1 MPEFFYNR
9 GYRGTGLQGHF
20 LRNTKECNMI
30 MSDMNIILASKSPRR
45 KELLENAGFNTI
57 ILPSDADENISEDN
71 PMELVKKLSFLK
83 AESVYNKVKEKND
96 NSNSLVLGADTVVFA
111 DGKILGKPKGKA
123 EAREMIKMLE
133 GKVHSV
139 FTGFTVFMKNG
150 RSITDYSETKVFV
163 YPMSS
168 EDIEEYINTDE
179 PYDKAGAYGIQGIF
193 GKYVE
198 KIEGDY
204 QNVVGLPVS
213 KILWTIKNSQ

>member
-20 LRNTKECNMI
+20 LRNTKEYNMI
-30 MSDMNIILASKSPRR
+30 MSDKNIILASKSPRR
-45 KELLENAGFNTI
+45 KELLENAGFNAI

-71 PMELVKKLSFLK
+71 PVELVKKLSFLK
-83 AESVYNKVKEKND
+83 AESVYNKVKEKD
-96 NSNSLVLGADTVVFA
+96 ENSDSLVLGADTVVFA

-168 EDIEEYINTDE
+168 EDIE
-179 PYDKAGAYGIQGIF
+179 
-193 GKYVE
+193 KYVE

>member
-1 MPEFFYNR
+1 
-9 GYRGTGLQGHF
+9 
-20 LRNTKECNMI
+20 
-30 MSDMNIILASKSPRR
+30 
-45 KELLENAGFNTI
+45 
-57 ILPSDADENISEDN
+57 
-71 PMELVKKLSFLK
+71 
-83 AESVYNKVKEKND
+83 
-96 NSNSLVLGADTVVFA
+96 
-111 DGKILGKPKGKA
+111 
-123 EAREMIKMLE
+123 
-133 GKVHSV
+133 
-139 FTGFTVFMKNG
+139 MKNG